1 MTAAGEKPQGLLFV
15 LSGPAGAGKDVCL
28 RRLKRMGLDLHFV
41 VTATTR
47 PRRRNEVDGRDYYFV
62 TEAQFQDMLRRGELL
77 EHALVHGTHY
87 YGVPKEQVRRVL
99 ADGRDAIM
107 RIDVQGAATIRSLAP
122 ETVFIFL
129 RPASMEE
136 LERRLRERHSETTET
151 LARRLA
157 DAEMEMAQMPAF
169 DYVVVNSDG
178 HLDDAVADIVA
189 IIRAERC
196 RTKRRHIVI

>member
-1 MTAAGEKPQGLLFV
+1 MTDVAEKPQGLLFV

-28 RRLKRMGLDLHFV
+28 RRLRRMGLDLHFV

-47 PRRRNEVDGRDYYFV
+47 PKRRNEVDGRDYHFV

-77 EHALVHGTHY
+77 EHALVHGTHF

-99 ADGRDAIM
+99 GEGRDAIM

-129 RPASMEE
+129 RPASMKE
-136 LERRLRERHSETTET
+136 LERRLRKRHTESPEA

-157 DAEMEMAQMPAF
+157 DAEIEMAQMPAF
-169 DYVVVNSDG
+169 DYVVLNSDG
-178 HLDDAVADIVA
+178 HLDDAVEDIVS

-196 RTKRRHIVI
+196 RTKRRRIVL